1 MGDEHYLQAALP
13 PEVDPGCRLGVRYR
27 PDCGPLVLEG
37 AARIRSGT
45 IIYGDVRA
53 GEDFATGHN
62 VLIREETVLGAHV
75 MVGTASVLDGRTRI
89 GDFVKIETGC
99 YIPTDTTIGSRVFL
113 GPHATLTNDRYPLR
127 RRATY
132 RPEGPVLEDDV
143 TLGAGVV
150 ICPGVRIGAGSFVA
164 AGAVVTKDVPPGML
178 VRGVPARWVP
188 LPASL
193 RESNRA
199 RSWDRWLKDEGET

>member
-37 AARIRSGT
+37 GARIRSGT
-45 IIYGDVRA
+45 IIYGDVRV

-127 RRATY
+127 QRATY

-193 RESNRA
+193 REPNRA
-199 RSWDRWLKDEGET
+199 RSWDRWLKDEAET

>member
-1 MGDEHYLQAALP
+1 VGDEHYLQAAIP

-27 PDCGPLVLEG
+27 PECGPFVLEG
-37 AARIRSGT
+37 GARIRSGT

-127 RRATY
+127 QRATY
-132 RPEGPVLEDDV
+132 RPEGPILEDDV

-193 RESNRA
+193 RERNRA
-199 RSWDRWLKDEGET
+199 RSWDRWLEDEAET

>member
-1 MGDEHYLQAALP
+1 VGDEHYLQAALP

-37 AARIRSGT
+37 GARIRSGT
-45 IIYGDVRA
+45 IIYGDVRV

-193 RESNRA
+193 REPNRA
-199 RSWDRWLKDEGET
+199 RSWDRWLKDEAET

>member
-1 MGDEHYLQAALP
+1 VGDEHYLQAALP

>member
-1 MGDEHYLQAALP
+1 MGDEPYLQAAIP

-37 AARIRSGT
+37 GARIRSGT
-45 IIYGDVRA
+45 IIYGDVRV

-193 RESNRA
+193 REPNRA
-199 RSWDRWLKDEGET
+199 RSWDRWLKDEAET